1 MNIRRHSSLEYSLFV
16 FLVVFLRVSNLELS
30 YYIMLISCV
39 VPYIYAASIT
49 SSQTVAVIG
58 GVVAVVFII
67 TAALIIVI
75 AIVVLRYRRERYTII
90 YFNDHKSYFCSN
102 CFDTNQH

>member
-1 MNIRRHSSLEYSLFV
+1 
-16 FLVVFLRVSNLELS
+16 
-30 YYIMLISCV
+30 MLISCV

-67 TAALIIVI
+67 MTALTVIVI
-75 AIVVLRYRRERYTII
+75 AIVVLRYHRERYILMTTSHI
-90 YFNDHKSYFCSN
+90 YFCSN
-102 CFDTNQH
+102 CFDTNQK

>member
-1 MNIRRHSSLEYSLFV
+1 M
-16 FLVVFLRVSNLELS
+16 
-30 YYIMLISCV
+30 YIYI

-75 AIVVLRYRRERYTII
+75 AIVVLRYRRERYTIFLMTTSHYTFAQI
-90 YFNDHKSYFCSN
+90 ALTPISQRFSQYLDPLHCDHL
-102 CFDTNQH
+102 